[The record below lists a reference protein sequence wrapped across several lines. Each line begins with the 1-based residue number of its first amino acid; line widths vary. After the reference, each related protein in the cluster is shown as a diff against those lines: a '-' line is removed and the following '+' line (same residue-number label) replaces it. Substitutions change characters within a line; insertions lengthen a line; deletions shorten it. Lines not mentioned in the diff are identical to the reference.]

1 MIYNIYMSEKRD
13 YYEVLGVSKNASDDE
28 IKKAYRKL
36 AVKYHPDR
44 NPGDKTAE
52 AKFKEI
58 NEAHEV
64 LSDKQKR
71 ARYDQF
77 GHAGVGGAG
86 GFSGNPF
93 SGGGNPFQN
102 GTFNY
107 NGQTF
112 NFDFGNGGVFD
123 DILGNIFGYGRARR
137 PRRGADYQVSVVLTF
152 EEAIFGTTKT
162 IDNNGKDLKV
172 KIPAGID
179 DGMSIRLKGK
189 GGPAPEGGTEPGD
202 LYVRIRVKPHKSL
215 VREGAIILSEQKI
228 DMVDAAL
235 GCEVEVLT
243 VDGPVTMKVPA
254 GTQSGTP
261 FKLSGHGVPFREDGD
276 RGPHIVTILV
286 ETPKNLSKKQKELL
300 EEFKKSKKKG
310 FFSR

>member
-1 MIYNIYMSEKRD
+1 MAKRD

-36 AVKYHPDR
+36 AIKYHPDK
-44 NPGDKTAE
+44 NPGDKEAE

-58 NEAHEV
+58 NEAHDV

-86 GFSGNPF
+86 GGNPF
-93 SGGGNPFQN
+93 GGQG
-102 GTFNY
+102 GAFNF

-112 NFDFGNGGVFD
+112 NFDFGGGSPFD
-123 DILGNIFGYGRARR
+123 DILGNIFGFGGPRR
-137 PRRGADYQVSVVLTF
+137 PRRGADYQTSVTLTF
-152 EEAIFGTTKT
+152 EEAIFGTTKN
-162 IDNNGKDLKV
+162 IDIDGKDTKI

-179 DGMSIRLKGK
+179 DGMSIRLAGK
-189 GGPAPEGGTEPGD
+189 GGPAPEGSTERGD
-202 LYVRIRVKPHKSL
+202 LYVRIKVKPHKHL
-215 VREGAIILSEQKI
+215 TREGAIILSEEHI

-235 GCEVEVLT
+235 GCEIEVET
-243 VDGPVTMKVPA
+243 VDGSVTMKVPA

-261 FKLSGHGVPFREDGD
+261 FKLSGHGVPLRADGD
-276 RGPHIVTILV
+276 RGPHIVTIIV

-300 EEFKKSKKKG
+300 QEFKNNKKRG
-310 FFSR
+310 IFG

>member
-1 MIYNIYMSEKRD
+1 MSGMAKRD

-36 AVKYHPDR
+36 AIKYHPDK
-44 NPGDKTAE
+44 NPGNKEAE

-58 NEAHEV
+58 NEAHDV

-77 GHAGVGGAG
+77 GHAGVGGA
-86 GFSGNPF
+86 SGNPF
-93 SGGGNPFQN
+93 AGGNPFGNN
-102 GTFNY
+102 GNFNF

-112 NFDFGNGGVFD
+112 NFDFGGGGFE
-123 DILGNIFGYGRARR
+123 DILGSIFGFGGGARR
-137 PRRGADYQVSVVLTF
+137 VRRGADYQTSVTLTF

-162 IDNNGKDLKV
+162 VSVNGSDIKV

-179 DGMSIRLKGK
+179 DGMSIRLNGK
-189 GGPAPEGGTEPGD
+189 GGEPPEGSTEWGD
-202 LYVRIRVKPHKSL
+202 LYVRIRVKPHKTL
-215 VREGAIILSEQKI
+215 TREGAIILSEKVVS
-228 DMVDAAL
+228 MVDAAL
-235 GCEVEVLT
+235 GCEVEVET
-243 VDGPVTMKVPA
+243 VDGPVTMRVPA

-261 FKLSGHGVPFREDGD
+261 FKLSGHGVPFRNDGD
-276 RGPHIVTILV
+276 RGPHIVTIIV

-300 EEFKKSKKKG
+300 EEFRSTKKRG
-310 FFSR
+310 FWG

>member
-1 MIYNIYMSEKRD
+1 MTQRD

-36 AVKYHPDR
+36 AIKYHPDK
-44 NPGDKTAE
+44 NPGDKEAE

-58 NEAHEV
+58 NEAHDV

-86 GFSGNPF
+86 GGNPF
-93 SGGGNPFQN
+93 GGQG
-102 GTFNY
+102 GAFNF

-112 NFDFGNGGVFD
+112 NFDFGSGSPFD
-123 DILGNIFGYGRARR
+123 DILGNIFGFGGARR
-137 PRRGADYQVSVVLTF
+137 PRRGADYQTSVTLTF
-152 EEAIFGTTKT
+152 EEAIFGTTKI
-162 IDNNGKDLKV
+162 IDIDGKDTKI

-179 DGMSIRLKGK
+179 DGMSIRLAGK
-189 GGPAPEGGTEPGD
+189 GGPAPEGGTERGD
-202 LYVRIRVKPHKSL
+202 LYVRIKVKPHKHL
-215 VREGAIILSEQKI
+215 TREGAIILSEEHI

-235 GCEVEVLT
+235 GCEIDVET
-243 VDGPVTMKVPA
+243 VDGSVTMKVPA

-261 FKLSGHGVPFREDGD
+261 FKLSGHGVPMRADGD
-276 RGPHIVTILV
+276 RGPHIVTIIV

-300 EEFKKSKKKG
+300 EEFKKNKKRG
-310 FFSR
+310 FWG

>member
-1 MIYNIYMSEKRD
+1 MAKRD

-36 AVKYHPDR
+36 AVKYHPDK
-44 NPGDKTAE
+44 NPGDKEAE

-58 NEAHEV
+58 NEAHDV

-86 GFSGNPF
+86 GGNPF
-93 SGGGNPFQN
+93 GGQG
-102 GTFNY
+102 GAFNF

-112 NFDFGNGGVFD
+112 NFDFGNGSPFD
-123 DILGNIFGYGRARR
+123 DILGNIFGFGGPRR
-137 PRRGADYQVSVVLTF
+137 PRRGADYQTSVTLTF
-152 EEAIFGTTKT
+152 EEAIFGTTKN
-162 IDNNGKDLKV
+162 IDIDGKNTKI

-179 DGMSIRLKGK
+179 DGMSIRLAGK
-189 GGPAPEGGTEPGD
+189 GGPAPEGGTERGD
-202 LYVRIRVKPHKSL
+202 LYVRIKVKPHKHL
-215 VREGAIILSEQKI
+215 TREGAIILSEERI

-235 GCEVEVLT
+235 GCEIEVET
-243 VDGPVTMKVPA
+243 VDGSVTMKVPA

-261 FKLSGHGVPFREDGD
+261 FKLSGHGVPLRADGD
-276 RGPHIVTILV
+276 RGPHIVTIIV

-300 EEFKKSKKKG
+300 QEFKNNKKRG
-310 FFSR
+310 IFG

>member
-1 MIYNIYMSEKRD
+1 MAKRD

-36 AVKYHPDR
+36 AIKYHPDK
-44 NPGDKTAE
+44 NPGNKEAE
-52 AKFKEI
+52 EKFKEI
-58 NEAHEV
+58 SEAHEV

-86 GFSGNPF
+86 GGAY
-93 SGGGNPFQN
+93 GGNPFAGGN
-102 GTFNY
+102 FNF

-112 NFDFGNGGVFD
+112 NFDFGGAGGFD
-123 DILGNIFGYGRARR
+123 DILGSLFGCGGARR
-137 PRRGADYQVSVVLTF
+137 PRRGADYQTNVTLTF

-162 IDNNGKDLKV
+162 IEADGKELKV

-179 DGMSIRLKGK
+179 DGMSIRLAGK
-189 GGPAPEGGTEPGD
+189 GGPAPEGATERGD
-202 LYVRIRVKPHKSL
+202 LYVRVRVKPHKTL
-215 VREGAIILSEQKI
+215 TREGVIILSEQKI

-235 GCEVEVLT
+235 GCEIDVET
-243 VDGPVTMKVPA
+243 VDGKITMKVPA

-261 FKLSGHGVPFREDGD
+261 FKLSGHGVPYRSDGD
-276 RGPHIVTILV
+276 RGPHIVTVIV
-286 ETPKNLSKKQKELL
+286 ETPKNLSRKQKELL
-300 EEFKKSKKKG
+300 EEFKGSKKRG
-310 FFSR
+310 FWG

>member
-1 MIYNIYMSEKRD
+1 MAGKRD

-44 NPGDKTAE
+44 NPGDKEAE

-86 GFSGNPF
+86 FDGGAAGNPF
-93 SGGGNPFQN
+93 GQGGA
-102 GTFNY
+102 FNF

-112 NFDFGNGGVFD
+112 HFDFGQGGTGSIFD
-123 DILGNIFGYGRARR
+123 DILGNMFGFGGAGRRA
-137 PRRGADYQVSVVLTF
+137 RRGADYQTSVTLTF

-162 IDNNGKDLKV
+162 VTIESKNLKV

-179 DGMSIRLKGK
+179 DGQAVRLAGK
-189 GGPAPEGGTEPGD
+189 GGAAPEGGEPGD
-202 LYVRIRVKPHKSL
+202 LYVRVRVKPHKSL
-215 VREGAIILSEQKI
+215 TREGAIILSEETI
-228 DMVDAAL
+228 SMVDAAL
-235 GCEVEVLT
+235 GCEIDVET
-243 VDGPVTMKVPA
+243 VDGTVRMKVPA

-261 FKLSGHGVPFREDGD
+261 FKLSGHGVPFRADGD
-276 RGPHIVTILV
+276 RGPHIVTVIV
-286 ETPKNLSKKQKELL
+286 ETPRNLSKKQKELL
-300 EEFKKSKKKG
+300 EEFRGAKKRG
-310 FFSR
+310 FWG

>member
-1 MIYNIYMSEKRD
+1 MAKRD

-36 AVKYHPDR
+36 AIKYHPDK
-44 NPGDKTAE
+44 NPGDKEAE

-58 NEAHEV
+58 NEAHDV

-86 GFSGNPF
+86 G
-93 SGGGNPFQN
+93 GGNPFGQG
-102 GTFNY
+102 GTFNF

-112 NFDFGNGGVFD
+112 NFDFGGGSPFD
-123 DILGNIFGYGRARR
+123 DILGNIFGFGGARR
-137 PRRGADYQVSVVLTF
+137 PRRGADYQTSVTLTF
-152 EEAIFGTTKT
+152 EEAIFGTTKN
-162 IDNNGKDLKV
+162 IDIDGKDTKI

-179 DGMSIRLKGK
+179 DGMSIRLAGK
-189 GGPAPEGGTEPGD
+189 GGPAPEGGTERGD
-202 LYVRIRVKPHKSL
+202 LYVRIRVKPHKHL
-215 VREGAIILSEQKI
+215 TREGAIILSEEHI

-235 GCEVEVLT
+235 GCEIEVET
-243 VDGPVTMKVPA
+243 VDGKITMKVPA

-261 FKLSGHGVPFREDGD
+261 FKLSGHGVPMRADGD
-276 RGPHIVTILV
+276 RGPHIVTIIV

-300 EEFKKSKKKG
+300 EEFKNNKKRG
-310 FFSR
+310 FWG

>member
-1 MIYNIYMSEKRD
+1 MAKRD

-36 AVKYHPDR
+36 AIKYHPDK
-44 NPGDKTAE
+44 NPGNKEAE

-58 NEAHEV
+58 NEAHDV

-77 GHAGVGGAG
+77 GHAGVGGA
-86 GFSGNPF
+86 SGNPF
-93 SGGGNPFQN
+93 AGGNPFGNN
-102 GTFNY
+102 GNFNF

-112 NFDFGNGGVFD
+112 NFDFGGGGFE
-123 DILGNIFGYGRARR
+123 DILGSIFGFGGGARR
-137 PRRGADYQVSVVLTF
+137 VRRGADYQTSVTLTF

-162 IDNNGKDLKV
+162 VSVNGSDIKV

-179 DGMSIRLKGK
+179 DGMSIRLNGK
-189 GGPAPEGGTEPGD
+189 GGEPPEGSTEWGD
-202 LYVRIRVKPHKSL
+202 LYVRIRVKPHKTL
-215 VREGAIILSEQKI
+215 TREGAIILSEKVVS
-228 DMVDAAL
+228 MVDAAL
-235 GCEVEVLT
+235 GCEVEVET
-243 VDGPVTMKVPA
+243 VDGPVTMRVPA

-261 FKLSGHGVPFREDGD
+261 FKLSGHGVPFRNDGD
-276 RGPHIVTILV
+276 RGPHIVTIIV

-300 EEFKKSKKKG
+300 EEFRSTKKRG
-310 FFSR
+310 FWG

>member
-1 MIYNIYMSEKRD
+1 MAGKRD
-13 YYEVLGVSKNASDDE
+13 YYEILGVGKNASDDE

-36 AVKYHPDR
+36 AVKYHPDK
-44 NPGDKTAE
+44 NPGDKEAE

-58 NEAHEV
+58 NEAHDV

-86 GFSGNPF
+86 GNPFGGAGNPF
-93 SGGGNPFQN
+93 GQGGA
-102 GTFNY
+102 FNF

-112 NFDFGNGGVFD
+112 NFDFGGGGAFD
-123 DILGNIFGYGRARR
+123 DILGSIFGFGGGTRR
-137 PRRGADYQVSVVLTF
+137 PRRGADYQVGVTLTF
-152 EEAIFGTTKT
+152 EEAIFGTTKKVSVQ
-162 IDNNGKDLKV
+162 GEDLKI

-179 DGMSIRLKGK
+179 DGMSIRLRGK

-202 LYVRIRVKPHKSL
+202 LYVRVRVKSHKHL
-215 VREGAIILSEQKI
+215 TREGAIILSEEKI

-235 GCEVEVLT
+235 GCEIEVET
-243 VDGPVTMKVPA
+243 VDGPITMKVPA

-261 FKLSGHGVPFREDGD
+261 FKLSGHGVPFRGDGD
-276 RGPHIVTILV
+276 RGPHIVTIIV

-300 EEFKKSKKKG
+300 EDFKKAKKRG
-310 FFSR
+310 LFR